1 MEIIFVLLFA
11 MLSIA
16 IYVAADGLISVAF
29 DDDDEEK
36 ENMARSYF
44 IWKVTLDDDTELK
57 FVANSISQILY
68 NGINIDWDEII
79 KIEQVELYYSNAE
92 NDYPDIIDLRN

>member
-1 MEIIFVLLFA
+1 
-11 MLSIA
+11 
-16 IYVAADGLISVAF
+16 
-29 DDDDEEK
+29 
-36 ENMARSYF
+36 MARSYF

-92 NDYPDIIDLRN
+92 EDYPDIIDLRN

>member
-1 MEIIFVLLFA
+1 
-11 MLSIA
+11 
-16 IYVAADGLISVAF
+16 
-29 DDDDEEK
+29 
-36 ENMARSYF
+36 MARSYF

-57 FVANSISQILY
+57 FVANSINQILY

>member
-1 MEIIFVLLFA
+1 
-11 MLSIA
+11 
-16 IYVAADGLISVAF
+16 
-29 DDDDEEK
+29 
-36 ENMARSYF
+36 MARSYF

-57 FVANSISQILY
+57 FVANSISRILY

>member
-1 MEIIFVLLFA
+1 
-11 MLSIA
+11 
-16 IYVAADGLISVAF
+16 
-29 DDDDEEK
+29 
-36 ENMARSYF
+36 MARSYF
-44 IWKVTLDDDTELK
+44 IWKITLDDDTEFK
-57 FVANSISQILY
+57 FIANSISQILY

>member
-1 MEIIFVLLFA
+1 
-11 MLSIA
+11 
-16 IYVAADGLISVAF
+16 
-29 DDDDEEK
+29 
-36 ENMARSYF
+36 MARSYF
-44 IWKVTLDDDTELK
+44 IWKVTLDDGTELK

-79 KIEQVELYYSNAE
+79 KIEQVELYYSNVE

>member
-1 MEIIFVLLFA
+1 
-11 MLSIA
+11 
-16 IYVAADGLISVAF
+16 
-29 DDDDEEK
+29 
-36 ENMARSYF
+36 MARSYF

-57 FVANSISQILY
+57 FVANSINQILY

-92 NDYPDIIDLRN
+92 EDYPDIIDLRN

>member
-1 MEIIFVLLFA
+1 MVIILILLFS
-11 MLSIA
+11 ML
-16 IYVAADGLISVAF
+16 VAAICTAFNGLMTVAF
-29 DDDDEEK
+29 NEE
-36 ENMARSYF
+36 EEDMARSYF
-44 IWKVTLDDDTELK
+44 LWKMTLDDDTELK